1 MKSHFIHPLKSIKF
15 FLFSY
20 SVLLANNCSQVAPS
34 SGRDAVA
41 GVEHA
46 PTPVSS
52 LNTVPSVAHAPAPTP
67 VSSLNTV
74 PSVENASVEAMPA
87 SVFQDIITAV
97 NPHFDKFVEEYV
109 EKIIAP
115 LFSRINEIL
124 NDPTASV
131 SEKKIA
137 LRTFGKSF
145 DSDSFMGKAKELLRD
160 TSERLCKTLEDS
172 LLRHKRY
179 VTDGQRQ
186 QAVQRLKAWGENFTS
201 GGNPE
206 AIRKVDALTVEF
218 IKSIQPYAE
227 FIESMQPV
235 NPGDCT
241 QAIQAIQAM
250 AVVCKRYG
258 HGLEMVFEERISDDK
273 KTLAIDLKT
282 IWNIK

>member
-1 MKSHFIHPLKSIKF
+1 M
-15 FLFSY
+15 
-20 SVLLANNCSQVAPS
+20 
-34 SGRDAVA
+34 
-41 GVEHA
+41 
-46 PTPVSS
+46 
-52 LNTVPSVAHAPAPTP
+52 
-67 VSSLNTV
+67 
-74 PSVENASVEAMPA
+74 
-87 SVFQDIITAV
+87 
-97 NPHFDKFVEEYV
+97 
-109 EKIIAP
+109 
-115 LFSRINEIL
+115 
-124 NDPTASV
+124 
-131 SEKKIA
+131 
-137 LRTFGKSF
+137 
-145 DSDSFMGKAKELLRD
+145 
-160 TSERLCKTLEDS
+160 
-172 LLRHKRY
+172 
-179 VTDGQRQ
+179 TDGQRQ